1 MTTPNLNG
9 RTAIITG
16 GSRGIGLAI
25 AQRLALAGAN
35 IVLTSR
41 KQESADEAA
50 EQVGGNAIG
59 VAAHAVDEEAARQ
72 CVDLTLDRFGSID
85 ILVNNAGTNPA
96 YGPLIDQDH
105 ARFAKTFEV
114 NLWAPLL
121 WTSLAAKAW
130 MVEHGGAIVH
140 TASIGGMHQS
150 PNMGMYNATKAAL
163 IHVTKQLALELSPR
177 VRVNAICPGVVRT
190 KLAEALWKDNEAF
203 VSQRTALGRIGETPD
218 VAAAVAFLV
227 SDEASWITGD
237 TLVIDGGQVLGNAA
251 EFR

>member
-1 MTTPNLNG
+1 MTDFNG

-25 AQRLALAGAN
+25 AQRLALCGAN

-41 KQESADEAA
+41 KQDSADAAA
-50 EQVGGNAIG
+50 EQVGGNAVG
-59 VAAHAVDEEAARQ
+59 VAAHAVDEDAARH
-72 CVDLTLDRFGSID
+72 CVDLTLQRFGSID

-105 ARFAKTFEV
+105 ARFSKTFDV

-130 MVEHGGAIVH
+130 MREHGGAIVN
-140 TASIGGMHQS
+140 TASIGGMHQA

-177 VRVNAICPGVVRT
+177 VRVNAVAPGVVRT
-190 KLAEALWKDNEAF
+190 KLAEALWKDHEDLVAAG
-203 VSQRTALGRIGETPD
+203 SALDRIGEPPD

-227 SDEASWITGD
+227 SDESSWITGE
-237 TLVIDGGQVLGNAA
+237 TLVLDGGRLLGDPAG
-251 EFR
+251 FR

>member
-1 MTTPNLNG
+1 
-9 RTAIITG
+9 
-16 GSRGIGLAI
+16 
-25 AQRLALAGAN
+25 
-35 IVLTSR
+35 
-41 KQESADEAA
+41 
-50 EQVGGNAIG
+50 
-59 VAAHAVDEEAARQ
+59 
-72 CVDLTLDRFGSID
+72 
-85 ILVNNAGTNPA
+85 
-96 YGPLIDQDH
+96 
-105 ARFAKTFEV
+105 
-114 NLWAPLL
+114 
-121 WTSLAAKAW
+121 

-190 KLAEALWKDNEAF
+190 KLAEALWKDNEGLVA
-203 VSQRTALGRIGETPD
+203 QRTALGRIGETPD

-227 SDEASWITGD
+227 SDDASWITGD

>member
-1 MTTPNLNG
+1 MTDFNG

-25 AQRLALAGAN
+25 AQRLALGGAN

-41 KQESADEAA
+41 KQDSADAAA
-50 EQVGGNAIG
+50 EQVGGNAVG
-59 VAAHAVDEEAARQ
+59 VAAHAVDEDAARH
-72 CVDLTLDRFGSID
+72 CVDLTLQRFGSID

-105 ARFAKTFEV
+105 ARFSKTFDV

-130 MVEHGGAIVH
+130 MREHGGAIVN
-140 TASIGGMHQS
+140 TASIGGMHQA

-177 VRVNAICPGVVRT
+177 VRVNAVAPGVVRT
-190 KLAEALWKDNEAF
+190 KLAEALWKDHEDLVAAG
-203 VSQRTALGRIGETPD
+203 SALDRIGEPPD

-227 SDEASWITGD
+227 SDESSWITGE
-237 TLVIDGGQVLGNAA
+237 TLVLDGGRLLGDPAG
-251 EFR
+251 FR